1 MFVGSRKFLLSIP
14 LFDKVLHPT
23 GLALLYAILYQEV
36 VMTDTLRVKKQISTL
51 FATQPCWMI
60 ESLAAELKYSI
71 PSVRRFLVTV
81 GYYSSF
87 THNGKWYTL
96 SSIPRFD
103 RDGLWFYH
111 DIGFS
116 RAGSLTKT
124 LVTLAAKSP
133 AGVTAE
139 QLGKK
144 LHCRCHSVMAQLH
157 RRKKLQRQKIGRSYI
172 YLTTEPR
179 IADRQR
185 QALSVQDSLVQRL
198 PAEISVLILVE
209 FIHNPQASFTQLAE
223 TIKKNRKVFVEVE
236 QIEQLF
242 DRYSLKK
249 TMLTTDLF
257 HGEH

>member
-1 MFVGSRKFLLSIP
+1 M
-14 LFDKVLHPT
+14 
-23 GLALLYAILYQEV
+23 A
-36 VMTDTLRVKKQISTL
+36 DTLRVKTQISIL

-71 PSVRRFLVTV
+71 PSVRRFLVTA

-96 SSIPRFD
+96 SSIPTFD

-111 DIGFS
+111 EIGFS

-124 LVTLAAKSP
+124 LVALTAKSS

-139 QLGKK
+139 QLGEK
-144 LHCRCHSVMAQLH
+144 LHCRCHSVMTQLH

-179 IADRQR
+179 IADRQL

-198 PAEISVLILVE
+198 PAEIAVLVLVE

-223 TIKKNRKVFVEVE
+223 TIKKNGKVFVEVE
-236 QIEQLF
+236 QIERLF
-242 DRYSLKK
+242 DQYSLKK
-249 TMLTTDLF
+249 TMLTTDSF
-257 HGEH
+257 HGKH

>member
-1 MFVGSRKFLLSIP
+1 M
-14 LFDKVLHPT
+14 
-23 GLALLYAILYQEV
+23 A
-36 VMTDTLRVKKQISTL
+36 DTLRVKKQISTL
-51 FATQPCWMI
+51 FAKQPCWMI

-71 PSVRRFLVTV
+71 PSVRRFLMAV

-96 SSIPRFD
+96 SSVPRFN

-111 DIGFS
+111 EIGFS

-124 LVTLAAKSP
+124 LVTLTANSP

-139 QLGKK
+139 QLGEK
-144 LHCRCHSVMAQLH
+144 LHCRCHSVLAQLH
-157 RRKKLQRQKIGRSYI
+157 RRKKLQRQKIGRSFI

-185 QALSVQDSLVQRL
+185 QAISIQVPQTQLM

-236 QIEQLF
+236 QIERLF
-242 DRYSLKK
+242 DQYSLKK
-249 TMLTTDLF
+249 TMLTMGPF